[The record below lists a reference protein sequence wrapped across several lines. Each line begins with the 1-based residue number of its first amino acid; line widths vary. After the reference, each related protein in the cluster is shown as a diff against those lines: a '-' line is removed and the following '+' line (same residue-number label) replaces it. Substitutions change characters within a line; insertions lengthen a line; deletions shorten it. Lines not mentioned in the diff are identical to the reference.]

1 MSAVEVLSLA
11 QRSKNGQILGGNQS
25 PFSPLIPLKAFL
37 EIDYTESLAPI
48 WITVA
53 QFQSHFSRLK
63 IRAFILLA
71 REVRRRLQSEHQRPL
86 LLE

>member
-1 MSAVEVLSLA
+1 MSAVEVGA
-11 QRSKNGQILGGNQS
+11 EPRSKNDQILGGNQS

-63 IRAFILLA
+63 IRAFILL
-71 REVRRRLQSEHQRPL
+71 RHEVRRLQSQHQRPL